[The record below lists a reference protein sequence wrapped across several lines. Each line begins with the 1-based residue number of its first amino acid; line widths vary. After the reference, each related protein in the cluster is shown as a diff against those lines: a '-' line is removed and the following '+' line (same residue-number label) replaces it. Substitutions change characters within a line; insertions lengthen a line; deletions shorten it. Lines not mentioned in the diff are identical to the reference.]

1 MNAIQ
6 TLSPGDNIPNDFNV
20 VIEISANC
28 HPVKYEID
36 KVSGLLCVDRFLP
49 TAMHYPCDYGF
60 IPGTLSNDG
69 DPVDVLVLTPH
80 PVQPGSLMRCR
91 AVGMLQMEDENG
103 EDCKV
108 LALPIEKV
116 CPHYSR
122 MKSLQDIPEL
132 TLSAIAHF
140 FEHYKKL
147 EPNKWVKIGGWVDV
161 DAATKEINDS
171 IQRYKS

>member
-1 MNAIQ
+1 MYK
-6 TLSPGDNIPNDFNV
+6 NDHHVNKHQLFV
-20 VIEISANC
+20 EQLVQ
-28 HPVKYEID
+28 
-36 KVSGLLCVDRFLP
+36 LL
-49 TAMHYPCDYGF
+49 
-60 IPGTLSNDG
+60 
-69 DPVDVLVLTPH
+69 
-80 PVQPGSLMRCR
+80 
-91 AVGMLQMEDENG
+91 MLQMEDENG

-147 EPNKWVKIGGWVDV
+147 EPNKWVKIGGWVDI

-171 IQRYKS
+171 IKRYKS